1 MSIFIPI
8 LVASFFLSLHV
19 GAVVYINSSLLSNFF
34 KSDIV
39 SLLFLIGA
47 LGNALIFLFIPKF
60 IKRVGKRV
68 LLFIFFILTAI
79 STLGLAFSEKASWI
93 LVSFVVY
100 SIFLYM
106 IYYCFDIFL
115 EEISKDKNTGG
126 IRGLYFTI
134 INTGI
139 ALGPLLLTTLTKDNN
154 LKIIYVTAALL
165 LIPPFILTLFS
176 FKSHSPTEHKP
187 YHSHVF
193 LPFKIWWRTKN
204 IRRVTVAK
212 FVLEF
217 FFVFMI
223 IYTPIYLH
231 SIIGFEWREL
241 GIIITIALL
250 PFIFLEWPAGRLAD
264 KLWGEKEIMSTGFLI
279 IGVSLF
285 FMPFIGKVFIIW
297 MIVLFTSRVGASLV
311 EVMTE
316 SYFFKHVNS
325 DDTGLISI
333 FRLARPASIIFGTM
347 VGVLVLNLF
356 SFEKIFFILVIVIL
370 FGLKESLYLKDTL

>member
-1 MSIFIPI
+1 MFKFIPI
-8 LVASFFLSLHV
+8 FIAIFFLSFHSGTIIYV
-19 GAVVYINSSLLSNFF
+19 NSSLLNNFF

-39 SLLFLIGA
+39 SLLFFAGA
-47 LGNALIFLFIPKF
+47 LGNALLFLFIPKL
-60 IKRVGKRV
+60 IRQIGKNV
-68 LLFIFFILTAI
+68 LLFVFIILTVA
-79 STLGLAFSEKASWI
+79 STLGLAFFDKAFWVLI
-93 LVSFVVY
+93 SFVVY
-100 SIFLYM
+100 SSFLLM

-115 EEISKDKNTGG
+115 EEISEDKNTGR

-139 ALGPLLLTTLTKDNN
+139 ALGPLLLTTLTEDDN
-154 LKIIYVTAALL
+154 LKIIYIAAALL

-176 FKSHSPTEHKP
+176 FKSHSPKEHRP
-187 YHSHVF
+187 YHPHAF
-193 LPFKIWWRTKN
+193 LPYKTWWKTKN
-204 IRRVTVAK
+204 IRHVTLAR

-223 IYTPIYLH
+223 IYIPIYLH
-231 SIIGFEWREL
+231 NIIGFEWSEL

-264 KLWGEKEIMSTGFLI
+264 KLWGEKEIMSAGFLI
-279 IGVSLF
+279 TGVSLL

-297 MIVLFTSRVGASLV
+297 MIILFASRVGASLV

-333 FRLARPASIIFGTM
+333 FRLTRPVSIIFGSM

-370 FGLKESLYLKDTL
+370 FGLRESLHLKDTL